1 MHSIIQQ
8 QIWLPDMENTPHLI
22 QTKFQ
27 RPRLDDDIVIR
38 SRLIEKINCGGNRPL
53 TLISAPAGFGKTT
66 VLSAWL
72 QDQDVQS
79 TWISL
84 DENDD
89 DPRIFLRYFVI
100 AIQRVFPDLCDEI
113 LALLEAPQLPS
124 PDYLATKL
132 VNELVALPEKF
143 VLALDDYHFIQA
155 EAIHQI
161 LTILMH
167 HMPSKFHLKIAT
179 RKDPPLPLSLLRSR
193 KQMLEIR
200 AEDLRF
206 TNEEAKFYLEGA
218 IGVELDH
225 NAVSSL
231 TTSTEGWVTGLR
243 LAALS
248 MRGPADL
255 MVSADSLS
263 ESSTFYVREYLFNEV
278 LSRQKKDIQDFLLQ
292 SSILDHFC
300 SELCD
305 AVIGISTSDILLEK
319 LARPNLF
326 LIELDMERKW
336 YRYHHLFRDLLRHHL
351 KRIYS
356 QEEIHKLHNRASAW
370 FENNGMI
377 QEALNHALAA
387 GDLDGAGKLIEDSRH
402 NLLNNEDW
410 FTLERWLNRLPD
422 EFVQKRPALL
432 LARAWT
438 LELRYQMSQIPP
450 ILQKA
455 ETLIGAEDEDW
466 IESYVQD
473 ARGEIDALKS
483 LVYYTNDEGARA
495 LDSALAAL
503 ERIPVA
509 HTFARSIAIIIMA
522 LAYHSTGQSTQAI
535 GKLNTFLVE
544 TNSEIIIARVLI
556 GQIYIH
562 MMQAD
567 FYQAEH
573 VLNQLQSV
581 MDNASLTVSKVFA
594 HWVLG
599 RINYERN
606 NLDRASKH
614 FSVVFELRYNA
625 QFIMVHDSMLALA
638 TCAHAQ
644 GLLENETKALTDLRN
659 FSHERG
665 ILGKLHEIN
674 SVEARLALNS
684 GNEGRAIQLA
694 QSIPSDISP
703 PMLFLLESSIISRAH
718 ILITHGTVSSVQ
730 EARQLLEKL
739 MAYSRTINNTYHE
752 IRILA
757 CLALAYHAQGGTKD
771 AQIALERSLKL
782 AHPAGF
788 IRTYVDLGPK
798 MAELLRQ
805 KTDWGFET
813 DYVHQILAAFSGHPQ
828 INGIR
833 KPEQAPTNDDLFEPL
848 TRRERQVL
856 VFLGKWL
863 SDKEIAQE
871 LVISPR
877 TVKKHTSNI
886 YAKLGVKNRMQ
897 AVEKAKDLNI
907 LQS

>member
-1 MHSIIQQ
+1 
-8 QIWLPDMENTPHLI
+8 MENTPPLI

-27 RPRLDDDIVIR
+27 RPRLDDDLVIR
-38 SRLIEKINCGGNRPL
+38 SRLIEKINRGGNRPL

-66 VLSAWL
+66 LLSAWL
-72 QDQDVQS
+72 QDQEVNS
-79 TWISL
+79 SWISL

-89 DPRIFLRYFVI
+89 DLRIFLRYFVT
-100 AIQRVFPDLCDEI
+100 AIQRVFPDVCEDI
-113 LALLEAPQLPS
+113 LSLLEAPQLPS
-124 PDYLATKL
+124 HDYLATKL
-132 VNELVALPEKF
+132 VNELVALPEQF

-161 LTILMH
+161 LTKFLH
-167 HMPSKFHLKIAT
+167 QMPAKFHLKIAT
-179 RKDPPLPLSLLRSR
+179 RKDPALPLSRLRSR
-193 KQMLEIR
+193 KQMIEIR

-206 TNEEAKFYLEGA
+206 TNEEAKFYLEGVF
-218 IGVELDH
+218 GEELDQ

-231 TTSTEGWVTGLR
+231 TKSTEGWVTGLR

-248 MRGPADL
+248 MRGQEDL

-263 ESSTFYVREYLFNEV
+263 GSSTFYVREYLFNEV
-278 LSRQKKDIQDFLLQ
+278 LARQTQDIQDFLLQ
-292 SSILDHFC
+292 SSILDKFC

-305 AVIGISTSDILLEK
+305 AVIGASTSDILLEK

-326 LIELDMERKW
+326 LIEQDMERKW
-336 YRYHHLFRDLLRHHL
+336 YRYHHLFRDMLLQRM
-351 KRIYS
+351 KRTYS
-356 QEEIHKLHNRASAW
+356 QAEIHKLLNRASSW
-370 FENNGMI
+370 FEKNGMI

-387 GDLDGAGKLIEDSRH
+387 GNLDGAAKLIEDSRH
-402 NLLNNEDW
+402 KLLNDEDW

-422 EFVQKRPALL
+422 ELVQKRAALL

-438 LELRYQMSQIPP
+438 LELRYQMSLIPP
-450 ILQKA
+450 ILQKV
-455 ETLIGAEDEDW
+455 ETLISAEDEDW
-466 IESYVQD
+466 TESQVQD

-495 LDSALAAL
+495 LESALAAL

-509 HTFARSIAIIIMA
+509 HTFTRSIAIIVMA
-522 LAYHSTGQSTQAI
+522 LALHSTGQSTQAI
-535 GKLNTFLVE
+535 RKLNASLAE
-544 TNSEIIIARVLI
+544 TNSKTIVARVLI

-567 FYQAEH
+567 FYQAEYI
-573 VLNQLQSV
+573 LNQLQSV
-581 MDNASLTVSKVFA
+581 MDDASLAVSKVFT

-606 NLDRASKH
+606 KLNRASKH
-614 FSVVFELRYNA
+614 FSVVYKHRYNA
-625 QFIMVHDSMLALA
+625 QFIMVYDSMLALA
-638 TCAHAQ
+638 MCAHAH
-644 GLLENETKALTDLRN
+644 GFLENETKALTDLRN

-674 SVEARLALNS
+674 SFEARLSLHS
-684 GNEGRAIQLA
+684 DNEGRAIQLA

-703 PMLFLLESSIISRAH
+703 PMLFLLEIPIISKTQ
-718 ILITHGTVSSVQ
+718 ILITQGTVSSLQ
-730 EARQLLEKL
+730 EAKRLLEKL
-739 MAYSRTINNTYHE
+739 LAYIRTINNTYHE

-757 CLALAYHAQGGTKD
+757 CLALVCQAQGATKD

-782 AHPAGF
+782 AQPAGF
-788 IRTYVDLGPK
+788 IRSYVDLGPK

-805 KTDWGFET
+805 TADRGFET
-813 DYVHQILAAFSGHPQ
+813 DYVHQILTAFSGQPQ
-828 INGIR
+828 INGIQR
-833 KPEQAPTNDDLFEPL
+833 PEQAPTNDDLIEPL

-856 VFLGKWL
+856 VLLGKWL

-886 YAKLGVKNRMQ
+886 YAKLGVKNRVG
-897 AVEKAKDLNI
+897 AVEKAKDLN
-907 LQS
+907 LLKS